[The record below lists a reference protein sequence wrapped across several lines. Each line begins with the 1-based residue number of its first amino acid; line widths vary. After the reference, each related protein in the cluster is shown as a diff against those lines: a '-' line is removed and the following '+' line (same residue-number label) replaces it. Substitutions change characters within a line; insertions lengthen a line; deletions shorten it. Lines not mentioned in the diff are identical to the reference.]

1 VGVEQP
7 EELNQEGLA
16 AFALRAGARDGTPV
30 VMLNLIAFKGDGG
43 QEVYGEY
50 AAAVAPLLER
60 IGGRIVFAG
69 APAPA
74 LLGEGSWDLVA
85 LVEYPTRNAFLEMV
99 GSQEY
104 DAVSHLRT
112 EAVERSE
119 LHPIDPVEVN
129 L

>member
-1 VGVEQP
+1 MEQP

-30 VMLNLIAFKGDGG
+30 VMLNLIAFKPDGG
-43 QEVYGEY
+43 QALYGEY
-50 AAAVAPLLER
+50 AAAVTPLLER
-60 IGGRIVFAG
+60 IGARIVFAG
-69 APAPA
+69 IPAPA
-74 LLGEGSWDLVA
+74 LLGEGSSWDLVA
-85 LVEYPTRNAFLEMV
+85 LIEYPNRNAFLEMV

-104 DAVSHLRT
+104 DAISRLRS
-112 EAVERSE
+112 EAVARSE

>member
-30 VMLNLIAFKGDGG
+30 VMLNLIAFKPDRG
-43 QEVYGEY
+43 QERYGEY

-60 IGGRIVFAG
+60 IGGRIIFAG
-69 APAPA
+69 SPAPA
-74 LLGEGSWDLVA
+74 LLGEDSWDLIA

-104 DAVSHLRT
+104 DAISHLRT
-112 EAVERSE
+112 EAVARSE
-119 LHPIDPVEVN
+119 LHPLDQVDV
-129 L
+129 